1 MITCCLTSQPLYPR
15 GRDPDTL
22 WIGGW
27 SGAACSGQTSS
38 ASTAFRTPLF
48 AVCSMVTY
56 TDYIILAPNDLYIY
70 IYIYIFI
77 YLIEELLSIGAVS
90 NSKLFSRCPAF
101 KYLPRDH
108 YSLQSYIFYLLLGVN
123 VKTLVLFD
131 IMWPIP
137 FTSFPVYSSLIN
149 VPFDAIH
156 CVTHNLAK

>member
-1 MITCCLTSQPLYPR
+1 MI
-15 GRDPDTL
+15 
-22 WIGGW
+22 
-27 SGAACSGQTSS
+27 
-38 ASTAFRTPLF
+38 
-48 AVCSMVTY
+48 
-56 TDYIILAPNDLYIY
+56 YIY

-131 IMWPIP
+131 IM
-137 FTSFPVYSSLIN
+137 
-149 VPFDAIH
+149 
-156 CVTHNLAK
+156 